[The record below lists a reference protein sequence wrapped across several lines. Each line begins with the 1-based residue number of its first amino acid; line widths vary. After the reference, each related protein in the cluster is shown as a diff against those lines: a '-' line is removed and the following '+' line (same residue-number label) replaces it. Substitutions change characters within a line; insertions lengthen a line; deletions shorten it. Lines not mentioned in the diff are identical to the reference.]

1 MPPKV
6 WGQYVFDVLNHVYAH
21 KLHVFNQKY
30 SHKYFEIVL
39 QFYIYYI
46 VQYKRLSILKC
57 NLLLIIPTYW
67 FGAQETFLLII
78 NVKNR
83 CSA

>member
-1 MPPKV
+1 M
-6 WGQYVFDVLNHVYAH
+6 FLNNVYAH

-57 NLLLIIPTYW
+57 NLILIIPTY
-67 FGAQETFLLII
+67 
-78 NVKNR
+78 
-83 CSA
+83 